1 MQEVYENIGEYN
13 LGKKRKVLIVLGD
26 MIPDMISNKNLNS
39 LVTELN
45 IRSRKLEIS
54 LLFIKPSYFK
64 VTKVVRPCCTPFYD
78 ENSKQ
83 KSTSANYNKSSI
95 IYRFWR
101 FYEDL

>member
-1 MQEVYENIGEYN
+1 
-13 LGKKRKVLIVLGD
+13 

-83 KSTSANYNKSSI
+83 KSASANYNKSSI
-95 IYRFWR
+95 IYRF
-101 FYEDL
+101 